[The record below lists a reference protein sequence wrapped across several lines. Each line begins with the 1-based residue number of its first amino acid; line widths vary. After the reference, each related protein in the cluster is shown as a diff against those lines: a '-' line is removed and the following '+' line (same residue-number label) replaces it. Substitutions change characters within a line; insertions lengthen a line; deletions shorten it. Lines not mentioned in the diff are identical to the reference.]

1 MIKGTIY
8 IDGNMDMERL
18 VTLLANNGYTVQVK
32 QEEGVDLFGIQYRVI
47 YRRKDEYDEE

>member
-1 MIKGTIY
+1 MVKGSVV

-32 QEEGVDLFGIQYRVI
+32 QEEGVDLFGVEYRVS
-47 YRRKDEYDEE
+47 YKRKDEYDEE